1 MSLPGGSNG
10 KDSTCNV
17 GDLGSIPGLVRS
29 AGEGTGYPLQ
39 YYWASTVAQLVKN
52 PPAMQETWVQS
63 LGWEDPLEE
72 GRATHSSILAWRIPW
87 TEEPSGLYSLWGHKQ
102 TRLSN

>member
-29 AGEGTGYPLQ
+29 AGEGIGYPLQ
-39 YYWASTVAQLVKN
+39 YYWASLVAQLVKN
-52 PPAMQETWVQS
+52 LPAVWDTLVQS
-63 LGWEDPLEE
+63 LGREDPLEM
-72 GRATHSSILAWRIPW
+72 G
-87 TEEPSGLYSLWGHKQ
+87 
-102 TRLSN
+102 